1 MFLSIS
7 FSFPTPLSK
16 NKNKNA
22 YLSDA
27 KLSDLTPQPTPEGPW
42 LCVHNCT
49 QIPAWVGDGGGG
61 GYQQQG
67 AKRWNSERAHSYL
80 NLDAAVS

>member
-61 GYQQQG
+61 GVP
-67 AKRWNSERAHSYL
+67 
-80 NLDAAVS
+80 AARCKEVEFREGTFVFES